1 VPVVYVALAG
11 LRERLARRKRV
22 APAANGYAPAG
33 AVPVSVVRNAD
44 GEIVLHFA
52 DGSEPVRL
60 ALPE

>member
-1 VPVVYVALAG
+1 
-11 LRERLARRKRV
+11 
-22 APAANGYAPAG
+22 
-33 AVPVSVVRNAD
+33 VPVSVVRNAD